1 VVNAQLTSTHAPMY
15 GAATGE
21 LNGTIPEQ
29 FPINSESFM
38 TTTVTEPYDGTASNV
53 ARHKITNITAS
64 YKHTRPK
71 TTPAVAGAR

>member
-1 VVNAQLTSTHAPMY
+1 MY

-53 ARHKITNITAS
+53 ARHKVTNITAS
-64 YKHTRPK
+64 YIRDQKQHQLSPGRGNYIRSGPK
-71 TTPAVAGAR
+71 K